1 MYQGKFSKLIAK
13 AWNRA
18 RTREDGN
25 VAIIF
30 ALSVIPIFLL
40 MGFAIDLQQVN
51 TSKNRV
57 QQIIDSAVIAG
68 AREMQDGRTDAEI
81 KEYIKN
87 YINSSLLASGG
98 MGCKDPVSTISS
110 STQDIQVDIK
120 CSQDTAIMQL
130 AGVNHINYS
139 VSSASTYGIG
149 KVDIAFVFDTSG
161 SMSGSRNAAL
171 KEAAVLAVKVLLP
184 EDSSLIDTG
193 DVRIGM
199 VSYSYGM
206 DAGAFFTPVTG
217 KTKVRTYEGTYY
229 VQVQDGGHYEEVC
242 DWYKYRGRWYYDCQQ
257 QWVPDYSWEPRTT
270 TKTIN
275 NTCVKERLGSEAFTD
290 AAPGPFAWVEAV
302 GATYDESR
310 DRWNTDQACNS
321 PPPVPLTSN
330 TDVLNAYINNLPA
343 SGGTAGHLGIAWGW
357 YLIAPEWKSIW
368 PASSK
373 PWAYEEPDTA
383 KAMILMTDG
392 DFLNQYD
399 SSNGNS
405 NQQSKKMCDAI
416 KARGIKIYT
425 VAFQAPSKGK
435 AILNY
440 CSSGPDF
447 AFEPE
452 NADELKD
459 AYTHIAQSISDL
471 RIRY

>member
-1 MYQGKFSKLIAK
+1 MYLGKLSKLFAT
-13 AWNRA
+13 AWHQA

-30 ALSVIPIFLL
+30 AMSVIPIFLL

-57 QQIIDSAVIAG
+57 QHIIDSAVIAG
-68 AREMQDGRTDAEI
+68 AREMQDGKNDTEI
-81 KEYIKN
+81 KNYIKN
-87 YINSSLLASGG
+87 YINSSLLATG
-98 MGCKDPVSTISS
+98 MGGCQDPVSTISNA
-110 STQDIQVDIK
+110 TQDISVRVL

-130 AGVNHINYS
+130 AGVDHINYA
-139 VSSASTYGIG
+139 VSSASVYGIG
-149 KVDIAFVFDTSG
+149 KVDVAFVFDTSG
-161 SMSGSRNAAL
+161 SMAGSRNEAL
-171 KEAAVLAVKVLLP
+171 KDAAELAVQVLLP
-184 EDSSLIDTG
+184 DDSTLIDTG

-206 DAGAFFTPVTG
+206 DAGPYFTPVTG
-217 KTKVRTYEGTYY
+217 KNRIRTYEDTYY
-229 VQVQDGGHYEEVC
+229 ENVPDGGHYESVC
-242 DWYKYRGRWYYDCQQ
+242 NWWGCRNI
-257 QWVPDYSWEPRTT
+257 WVTDFRLEERTT
-270 TKTIN
+270 TTTIN
-275 NTCVKERLGSEAFTD
+275 NTCVKERLGSEALTD
-290 AAPGPFAWVEAV
+290 AAPGPFAWIEAT
-302 GATYDESR
+302 GATYNESR
-310 DRWNTDQACNS
+310 DRWTPDRACNS
-321 PPPVPLTSN
+321 PPPVALTSN
-330 TDVLNAYINNLPA
+330 KTLLNTYIQNLPA

-368 PASSK
+368 PATSK
-373 PWAYEEPDTA
+373 PWDYAEPDTA

-392 DFLNQYD
+392 EFNAQYNT
-399 SSNGNS
+399 SNGNS
-405 NQQSKKMCDAI
+405 FGQSKKLCDAI

-425 VAFQAPSKGK
+425 VAFQAPSGGK

-440 CSSGPDF
+440 CASGPDF

-459 AYTHIAQSISDL
+459 AYTNIAQSISDL